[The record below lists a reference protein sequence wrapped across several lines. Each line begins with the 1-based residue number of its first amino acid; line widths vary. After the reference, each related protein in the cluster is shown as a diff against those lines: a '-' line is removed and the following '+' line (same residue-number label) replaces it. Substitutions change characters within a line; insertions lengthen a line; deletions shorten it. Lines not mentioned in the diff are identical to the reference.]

1 MSAASDK
8 DDVKYSSGPENP
20 LRGFIPASKKEMKE
34 RGWDSLDIILVS
46 GDTYY
51 DTPYSGS
58 AMIGRWLIH
67 NGYRVGIIPQPSEE
81 DIGKLGIPELFWSVS
96 AGCVDSMVANRTANN
111 KKRRH
116 DDFTPGGVNDRRP
129 DRATIVYTNM
139 IKRFCRDKPIV
150 LGGIEA
156 SLRRVAHYDG
166 WTDTVRRSVLFDAK
180 ADYITYGMAE
190 FSNLELADALKASKN
205 TENIRGICY
214 ISKECPENHILI
226 PSYEDCSED
235 DGKFAEAYRAFGENC
250 DPVTAKG
257 LCQRHGDRYLIQNP
271 PQRDPTTEELDLFHS
286 LGYMNEVHPSC
297 IKDGYVKAAD
307 TIKNSVTTHRG
318 CYGGCSFCAIAVH
331 QGRRVVSRSEDS
343 IIEEIKGF
351 AKNPDFNGIIYDL
364 GGPTANMYG
373 IECEKKI
380 TGGACEDRGCLFPH
394 VCKSLKVNHDRQLKL
409 LERVLDVEGV
419 RKVFVTSGIRYDMIL
434 ADEEHGKEYVD
445 AVVKNH
451 VSGQLKIAPE
461 HVSDEILELMG
472 KPGRKELLEFKKMFD
487 SSNRE
492 HGKKQFLTY
501 YTMAAH
507 PGCTQKHMED
517 LGKFCRNVLKTN
529 PEQVQIFTPTPSTV
543 STLMYH
549 TGKTPD
555 GRELFVE
562 RHPQGKQ
569 RQKNAVLGR
578 RRYAG
583 E

>member
-1 MSAASDK
+1 M
-8 DDVKYSSGPENP
+8 
-20 LRGFIPASKKEMKE
+20 RGFIPTSKKEMEE
-34 RGWDSLDIILVS
+34 RGWDSLDIILIS

-58 AMIGRWLIH
+58 AMIGRWLMH
-67 NGYRVGIIPQPSEE
+67 NGYRVGIIPQPSQE
-81 DIGKLGIPELFWSVS
+81 DIGKLGIPNLFWSVS

-116 DDFTPGGVNDRRP
+116 DDFTPGGKNDRRP

-139 IKRFCRDKPIV
+139 IKRFCKDKPIV

-156 SLRRVAHYDG
+156 SLRRIAHYDG

-190 FSNLELADALKASKN
+190 FANLELADALRDSES

-214 ISKECPENHILI
+214 ISKDCPEGHIEI
-226 PSYEDCSED
+226 PSYEECSED
-235 DGKFAEAYRAFGENC
+235 EEKFTEAYLTFSRNC
-250 DPVTAKG
+250 DSITAKG
-257 LCQRHGDRYLIQNP
+257 LCQKHGNRYLVQNP

-307 TIKNSVTTHRG
+307 TIKNSITTHRG
-318 CYGGCSFCAIAVH
+318 CYGGCNFCAIAVH
-331 QGRRVVSRSEDS
+331 QGRRVISRSEDS
-343 IIEEIKGF
+343 IVREVEEF
-351 AKNPDFNGIIYDL
+351 AKNPGFNGIIYDL

-380 TGGACEDRGCLFPH
+380 ADGVCEDKGCLFPH
-394 VCKSLKVNHDRQLKL
+394 VCRSLNVDHSRQLRL

-434 ADEEHGKEYVD
+434 ADEEYGEEYVD
-445 AVVKNH
+445 AIVKDH

-461 HVSDEILELMG
+461 HVSDDVLKLMG
-472 KPGRKELLEFKKMFD
+472 KPGRKELLEFKRMFD
-487 SSNRE
+487 LSNRK
-492 HGKKQFLTY
+492 HGKRQFLTY

-517 LGKFCRNVLKTN
+517 LGRFCRTVLKTN

-555 GRELFVE
+555 GEELFVE
-562 RHPQGKQ
+562 RSATGKQ

-578 RRYAG
+578 RGNAG
-583 E
+583 R

>member
-1 MSAASDK
+1 MSFNGTDGKNHSGTGDA
-8 DDVKYSSGPENP
+8 VK
-20 LRGFIPASKKEMKE
+20 GFIPTSRKEMEE

-58 AMIGRWLIH
+58 AMIGRWLMH
-67 NGYRVGIIPQPSEE
+67 NGYRVGIIPQPSQE

-116 DDFTPGGVNDRRP
+116 DDFTPGGRNERRP

-139 IKRFCRDKPIV
+139 IKRFCKDKPIV

-156 SLRRVAHYDG
+156 SLRRIAHYDG

-190 FSNLELADALKASKN
+190 FSNLELANALRDSES
-205 TENIRGICY
+205 TDGIRGICY
-214 ISKECPENHILI
+214 ISGECPDDHIAV
-226 PSYEDCSED
+226 PSYEECLED
-235 DGKFAEAYRAFGENC
+235 TEKFTEAYLTFSENC

-257 LCQRHGDRYLIQNP
+257 LCQKHGNRFLVQNP

-331 QGRRVVSRSEDS
+331 QGRRVISRSEDS
-343 IIEEIKGF
+343 IVKEVEEF
-351 AKNPDFNGIIYDL
+351 AKKPGFNGIIYDL

-380 TGGACEDRGCLFPH
+380 TDGACEDRGCLFPY
-394 VCKSLKVNHDRQLKL
+394 VCESLNVDHGRQIRL

-434 ADEEHGKEYVD
+434 ADEKQGKAYVD
-445 AVVKNH
+445 AIVKDH

-461 HVSDEILELMG
+461 HVSDDVLKLMG
-472 KPGRKELLEFKKMFD
+472 KPGRKELLEFKRMFD

-492 HGKKQFLTY
+492 HNKRQFLTY

-507 PGCTQKHMED
+507 PGCTQKHMEN
-517 LGKFCRNVLKTN
+517 LGRFCRTVLKTN

-549 TGKTPD
+549 TGKTPEGD
-555 GRELFVE
+555 GVFVE
-562 RHPQGKQ
+562 RSAPGKQ

-578 RRYAG
+578 RGNAG
-583 E
+583 K